1 MTLHLEIVMTSF
13 LPLPA
18 RPSPKPSVY
27 FLPFLTFLL
36 SSTQFPVSTRVEYLV
51 STFQLGVEKDC
62 GLTAVKNC
70 MVSVCPESFELTQFQ
85 VSGVGRC
92 YAIAEFRVSFS
103 SSQPP
108 F

>member
-1 MTLHLEIVMTSF
+1 MALVNFI
-13 LPLPA
+13 
-18 RPSPKPSVY
+18 
-27 FLPFLTFLL
+27 L
-36 SSTQFPVSTRVEYLV
+36 SSTQFPVSTRVEYLF

-70 MVSVCPESFELTQFQ
+70 MVSVCPESFDLPQFQ

-92 YAIAEFRVSFS
+92 YAVAEFRVSFS
-103 SSQPP
+103 SFQTP